1 MTYAPT
7 QASITQH
14 QSPPW
19 FNNAKLGIFV
29 HWGLYSVPAWAPL
42 AGELGKVV
50 EEKGWAYWFA
60 NNPYAEWYMNSL
72 GIPDSA
78 THRHHVQT
86 YGQNFAYRD
95 FATVFNQQ
103 VANWDPDQWAT
114 LFAQVGA
121 RYVVLTTKHHDG
133 YLLWPSHTP
142 NPFIQG
148 YHAPRDLVG
157 ELTAAVRRQG
167 MTMGLYYS
175 GGLDWTFNNTVI
187 QDRAD
192 FQHAIPQTQ
201 AYVNYANTHWR
212 ELIDRYQATVLW
224 NDIAYPANTDLN
236 ELFAYFY
243 NAIPDGVVNNRFRQ
257 HFDTRGGNT
266 ISDVH
271 FDFDTPEYASF
282 AQIRSR
288 KWESC
293 RGVGFS
299 FGYNQLEGPAHYL
312 TETDLIHSFVDI
324 VSKNGNLLLNIG
336 PMADGTIPPIQR
348 DRLLALGNWLAV
360 NGEAIYDTEPW
371 HVADST
377 TDGGIP
383 VRFTQ
388 KPGAL
393 YATLLG
399 TPTESSFILKGV
411 QLDPAATAHLLG
423 RAGALTWQPQVDGIV
438 LHLAQP
444 LPPAVAHSFKL
455 TPSPEAIK
463 EV

>member
-1 MTYAPT
+1 MTYVPT
-7 QASITQH
+7 QASIAQH

-42 AGELGKVV
+42 SGELGKVA

-78 THRHHVQT
+78 TQRHHVQT
-86 YGQNFAYRD
+86 YGPNFAYRD
-95 FATVFNQQ
+95 FAATFNQQ
-103 VANWDPDQWAT
+103 SAKWDPDEWAS
-114 LFAQVGA
+114 LFAQAGA
-121 RYVVLTTKHHDG
+121 RYAVLTTKHHDG
-133 YLLWPSHTP
+133 FLMWPSRTP

-148 YHAPRDLVG
+148 YHSSRDLVG
-157 ELTAAVRRQG
+157 ELAAAVRRQG

-187 QDRAD
+187 QDIAD
-192 FQHAIPQTQ
+192 FQQAIPQTQ
-201 AYVNYANTHWR
+201 AYVDYANIHWR
-212 ELIDRYQATVLW
+212 ELIDRYQTTVLW
-224 NDIAYPANTDLN
+224 NDISYPANTDLN
-236 ELFAYFY
+236 ELFADFY
-243 NAIPDGVVNNRFRQ
+243 NTIPDGVVNNRFTQRFEIQ
-257 HFDTRGGNT
+257 EGN
-266 ISDVH
+266 ILSDVH

-282 AQIRSR
+282 AEIRSK

-336 PMADGTIPPIQR
+336 PMADGTVPPIQR

-360 NGEAIYDTEPW
+360 NGDAIYDTEPW
-371 HVADST
+371 HVADGT
-377 TDGGIP
+377 TGGETP

-388 KPGAL
+388 KAGAL

-399 TPTESSFILKGV
+399 TPTGSSFILKGV
-411 QLDPAATAHLLG
+411 RLDPAATVHLLG
-423 RAGALTWQPQVDGIV
+423 SQAALAWQPHDDGVV
-438 LHLAQP
+438 LKLAQP
-444 LPPAVAHSFKL
+444 LPTAVAHSFKL
-455 TPSPEAIK
+455 SPSPQPI
-463 EV
+463 